1 MCEKYNVIAE
11 QENVTVM
18 SSYDKH
24 TYFNSSPHSSSPGTR
39 GLEMLD

>member
-18 SSYDKH
+18 SSYTPLPREEKVR
-24 TYFNSSPHSSSPGTR
+24 GT
-39 GLEMLD
+39 GT